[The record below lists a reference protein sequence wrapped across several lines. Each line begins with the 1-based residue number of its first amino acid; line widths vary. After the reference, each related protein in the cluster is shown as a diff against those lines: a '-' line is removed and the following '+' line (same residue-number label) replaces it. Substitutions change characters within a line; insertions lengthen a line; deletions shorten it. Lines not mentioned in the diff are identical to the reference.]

1 MLSTED
7 GEIITIPNKLIVG
20 EILHNSNANLVVE
33 ASIRI
38 SYDSEV
44 SRAITIIEDVLEQN
58 SQVVKEPMA
67 QVGIQR
73 FAESAIEL
81 GYRYWVPTRK
91 YYEVLYEVNRL
102 IFAAF
107 DEANIVIPNPQR
119 DVHIVSQAG

>member
-20 EILHNSNANLVVE
+20 EIRHNSNANLVVE